1 MAVDWQKKMSVNLNL
16 ISLVNLKK
24 IYTCVCIKL
33 LQTDLMQFLQKK
45 KPKPFR
51 FLRKKQHLDQSE

>member
-24 IYTCVCIKL
+24 YIYVCVLNCCKL
-33 LQTDLMQFLQKK
+33 ISSSFYKK
-45 KPKPFR
+45 TKPFR

>member
-33 LQTDLMQFLQKK
+33 LQTDLKQFLQKK
-45 KPKPFR
+45 KKNPS
-51 FLRKKQHLDQSE
+51 DS